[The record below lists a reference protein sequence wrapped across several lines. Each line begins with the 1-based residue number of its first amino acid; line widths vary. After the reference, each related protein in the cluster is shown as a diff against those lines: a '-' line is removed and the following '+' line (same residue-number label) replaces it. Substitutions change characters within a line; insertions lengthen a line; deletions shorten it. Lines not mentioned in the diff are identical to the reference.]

1 MLRKLL
7 KEEKYSREEIISR
20 KYGNLSFE
28 KDTYLTFQLL
38 KKLFHRIIL
47 AGVENE
53 IWNMY

>member
-1 MLRKLL
+1 MLLRKLL

-47 AGVENE
+47 AGSVENE
-53 IWNMY
+53 I